1 MGEFTAVYPTM
12 LAEGESASAFSS
24 VNVSNGFFTVIG
36 SAAAQLRQKAR
47 EVNNK
52 DKCMVISCL
61 GESYR
66 RSYVEC

>member
-12 LAEGESASAFSS
+12 LAERESASAFSS

-36 SAAAQLRQKAR
+36 SAAVQLRQKAR

-52 DKCMVISCL
+52 DKCIGNWVP
-61 GESYR
+61 GESCR